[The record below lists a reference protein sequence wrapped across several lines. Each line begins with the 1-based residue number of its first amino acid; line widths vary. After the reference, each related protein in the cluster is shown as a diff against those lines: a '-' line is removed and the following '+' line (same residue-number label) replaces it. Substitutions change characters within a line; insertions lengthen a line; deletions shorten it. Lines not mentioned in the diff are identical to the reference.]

1 MDAGAPQ
8 GAPWHVRGA
17 RAARLPCATC
27 ASACPRTGRSCP
39 LHAHAAPP
47 LKWPRRPTHNC
58 GPMAT
63 APGAS
68 AAPWLSNSSSS
79 TPPTPAQARDSIE
92 LRSPLCDNRI
102 ATLNAVPP
110 HTPAS
115 AGPPYT
121 PALCTPANAPCSIT
135 PPENLRRQ
143 SLVVP
148 PSAHMVHLAR
158 GSGVSVY
165 RMNRSP
171 REGRAR
177 SPWVIKKSEEG
188 ILVRRRPVSPTPAR
202 SPAHARPSACVC
214 A

>member
-1 MDAGAPQ
+1 
-8 GAPWHVRGA
+8 
-17 RAARLPCATC
+17 
-27 ASACPRTGRSCP
+27 
-39 LHAHAAPP
+39 
-47 LKWPRRPTHNC
+47 
-58 GPMAT
+58 MAT
-63 APGAS
+63 APGAG
-68 AAPWLSNSSSS
+68 AAPWLSNPSSS

-92 LRSPLCDNRI
+92 LRSPLCENRI

-115 AGPPYT
+115 AGPPFT

-188 ILVRRRPVSPTPAR
+188 ILVR
-202 SPAHARPSACVC
+202 
-214 A
+214 